1 MRPDIHHIT
10 WPQVGQRK
18 LQSTTDDYQNIVS
31 CQNFE
36 QVMEHGFVLFL
47 ADYDEG
53 YHVYDDTKHGK
64 GQYYKVKHGSLK
76 KLNNNCL
83 DRRCKKNLL
92 TSKRKCKV

>member
-1 MRPDIHHIT
+1 MRPDILRIT
-10 WPQVGQRK
+10 KPQAGQGK
-18 LQSTTDDYQNIVS
+18 LQSTTNDYPNIVG

-64 GQYYKVKHGSLK
+64 GQNYMVKHGSLK
-76 KLNNNCL
+76 KMKQQLF
-83 DRRCKKNLL
+83 R
-92 TSKRKCKV
+92 